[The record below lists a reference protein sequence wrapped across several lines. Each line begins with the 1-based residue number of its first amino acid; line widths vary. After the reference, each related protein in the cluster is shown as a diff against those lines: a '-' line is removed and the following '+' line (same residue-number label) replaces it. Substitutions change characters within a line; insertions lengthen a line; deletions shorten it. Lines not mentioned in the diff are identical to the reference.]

1 MEKRIAIKTLY
12 EKSDEFGG
20 KAVTVKGWA
29 RTVRDGKEFGFI
41 DLNDGSSFK
50 GVQIVLRRN
59 RPSERRRVAY
69 GKRYA
74 RFDARSQTTV

>member
-41 DLNDGSSFK
+41 DLNDEIGRAH
-50 GVQIVLRRN
+50 V
-59 RPSERRRVAY
+59 
-69 GKRYA
+69 
-74 RFDARSQTTV
+74 